1 MRERLPFAVRP
12 ALHVF
17 PAAILARAQGETHP
31 ELRVGEE
38 TNEAIVLL
46 QQRARAG
53 RNVDSEDIEEALVAL
68 IVRDQELVGEMM
80 RDLLDEAGHARRRR
94 ERQTIAGFQ
103 VDAMGLPVLVAPLLT
118 EVHDVTMVVQPYQH
132 GAEIAAG
139 DLRKWPRR
147 LHHAQR
153 AHPNTG

>member
-17 PAAILARAQGETHP
+17 PAAILARAQGETDP

-46 QQRARAG
+46 HKRARAG
-53 RNVDSEDIEEALVAL
+53 RNVAEEEIEEPLGAL

-94 ERQTIAGFQ
+94 ERQTIADLQ
-103 VDAMGLPVLVAPLLT
+103 VDAMGLPVLVAPLFT
-118 EVHDVTMVVQPYQH
+118 EVHDVTIVMQPYQP
-132 GAEIAAG
+132 GAEIAVG
-139 DLRKWPRR
+139 D
-147 LHHAQR
+147 
-153 AHPNTG
+153 